1 MLYICH
7 RINTSEE
14 LKNIPECYGV
24 ELDLRDN
31 IDGSIYIEHNPFTK
45 GEDFEQY
52 LRNYKHDLMIMN
64 IKSERIEE
72 KALEL
77 ISRYNVREY
86 FFLDSSFPMIYL
98 MSHSGNHNFAVRFSE
113 FEGLDTVRSLI
124 GKVDWVWVDCFTKMP
139 LTKGNYS
146 ELKKSGYKLCIV
158 SPELQGQPER
168 IDEYGKYL
176 KENDLVPD
184 AICTK
189 HYNIERWK
197 KYFI

>member
-14 LKNIPECYGV
+14 LMNIPECYGV

-31 IDGSIYIEHNPFTK
+31 IDGSIYIEHNPFAA

-52 LRNYKHDLMIMN
+52 LRNYKHCLMIMN

-77 ISRYNVREY
+77 ISRYNVKEY

-98 MSHSGNHNFAVRFSE
+98 MSGKGNRNFAVRFSE
-113 FEGLDTVRSLI
+113 FEGLDTVRSLS

-139 LTKGNYS
+139 LNKENYS
-146 ELKKSGYKLCIV
+146 ELKELGYKLCIV

-168 IDEYGKYL
+168 IEEYGKYL
-176 KENDLVPD
+176 KENGLAPD

-197 KYFI
+197 RYFN

>member
-1 MLYICH
+1 M
-7 RINTSEE
+7 
-14 LKNIPECYGV
+14 NIPECYGV

-31 IDGSIYIEHNPFTK
+31 IDGSIYIEHNPFAA

-52 LRNYKHDLMIMN
+52 LRNYKHGLMIMN

-77 ISRYNVREY
+77 IGRYNVKEY
-86 FFLDSSFPMIYL
+86 LFLDSSFPMIYL
-98 MSHSGNHNFAVRFSE
+98 MSGKGNRNFAVRFSE
-113 FEGLDTVRSLI
+113 FEGLDTVRSLS

-139 LTKGNYS
+139 LNKENYS
-146 ELKKSGYKLCIV
+146 ELKELGYKLCIV

-176 KENDLVPD
+176 KENGLAPD

-197 KYFI
+197 RYFN